1 MTILITGATGQLGRL
16 VVESLLERNVPAGQI
31 VAGGRNAAKLEELAG
46 LGVQT
51 RTLDYSDPV
60 SLREAMVGVDKV
72 LLVSGNEPGPQ
83 RVPQHLNV
91 IEAAKDAGVG
101 LLAYTSITKADTSTM
116 ALAADHRATEQALRE
131 SGVPFAMLRNGWY
144 LENYTDQLG
153 GYLQHGSVFGSAGE
167 GRVSAA
173 TRADLAEA
181 AAAIL
186 LADGQAGTVHELGG
200 DEAISLEDLAREV
213 SAATGQSVTY
223 QDLPEADFARLLVGA
238 GVPEPFARILADS
251 DRGISRGE
259 LLVPGNDLA
268 TALGRPTTSLGEAV
282 RAAAGQFAAKGAE

>member
-31 VAGGRNAAKLEELAG
+31 VAAGRNAAKLEELAG

-60 SLREAMVGVDKV
+60 SVREAMAGVDKV

-91 IEAAKDAGVG
+91 IEAAKDAGVE
-101 LLAYTSITKADTSTM
+101 LLAYTSIANADTSTM
-116 ALAADHRATEQALRE
+116 ALAADHQATEQALRD
-131 SGVPFAMLRNGWY
+131 SGVPFTMLRNSWY

-153 GYLQHGSVFGSAGE
+153 GYLQHGSVFGSAGT

-200 DEAISLEDLAREV
+200 EAMSLEDLAREV
-213 SAATGQSVTY
+213 GAATGQTVTY
-223 QDLPEADFARLLVGA
+223 QDLPEADFARLLAGA

-259 LLVPGNDLA
+259 LLVEGNDLA
-268 TALGRPTTSLGEAV
+268 TALGRPATSLGAAI
-282 RAAAGQFAAKGAE
+282 RAAAGDLAIKGA

>member
-16 VVESLLERNVPAGQI
+16 VVESLLERNVPAGKI
-31 VAGGRNAAKLEELAG
+31 VAAGRNAAKLEELAG
-46 LGVQT
+46 LGVRT

-60 SLREAMVGVDKV
+60 SVREAMTGVDKV
-72 LLVSGNEPGPQ
+72 LLVSGNEPGSQ

-91 IEAAKDAGVG
+91 IEAAKDAGVE
-101 LLAYTSITKADTSTM
+101 LLAYTSIANADTSTM
-116 ALAADHRATEQALRE
+116 ALAADHQATEKALRG

-153 GYLQHGSVFGSAGE
+153 GYLQHGSVFGSAAA

-186 LADGQAGTVHELGG
+186 LAEDQAGTVHELGG

-268 TALGRPTTSLGEAV
+268 TALGRPATTLGEAV
-282 RAAAGQFAAKGAE
+282 RAAAGEFAAKGA

>member
-31 VAGGRNAAKLEELAG
+31 VAAGRNAAKLEELAG

-60 SLREAMVGVDKV
+60 SVREAMAGIDKV

-91 IEAAKDAGVG
+91 IEAAKDAGVE
-101 LLAYTSITKADTSTM
+101 LLAYTSIANADTSTM
-116 ALAADHRATEQALRE
+116 ALAADHQATEQALRD
-131 SGVPFAMLRNGWY
+131 SGVPFTMLRNSWY

-153 GYLQHGSVFGSAGE
+153 GYLQHGSVFGSAGG

-200 DEAISLEDLAREV
+200 EAMSLEELAREV
-213 SAATGQSVTY
+213 SAATGQTVTY
-223 QDLPEADFARLLVGA
+223 QDLPEEDFARLLVGA

-259 LLVPGNDLA
+259 LLVEGNDLA
-268 TALGRPTTSLGEAV
+268 TILGRPTTSLGEAV
-282 RAAAGQFAAKGAE
+282 RAAAGEFAAKGA

>member
-31 VAGGRNAAKLEELAG
+31 VAAGRNAAKLEELAG

-60 SLREAMVGVDKV
+60 SLREAMAGIDKA

-91 IEAAKDAGVG
+91 IEAAKDAGIE
-101 LLAYTSITKADTSTM
+101 LLAYTSIAKADTSTM
-116 ALAADHRATEQALRE
+116 ALAADHQATEQALRD
-131 SGVPFAMLRNGWY
+131 SGVPFTMLRNSWY

-167 GRVSAA
+167 GLVSAA

-200 DEAISLEDLAREV
+200 EAMSLEDLAREV
-213 SAATGQSVTY
+213 SAATGQTVTY
-223 QDLPEADFARLLVGA
+223 QDLPEEDFARLLVGA
-238 GVPEPFARILADS
+238 GVPELFAQILADS

-259 LLVPGNDLA
+259 LLVEGNDLA
-268 TALGRPTTSLGEAV
+268 NALGRPTTSLGEAI
-282 RAAAGQFAAKGAE
+282 RAAAGELAAKGA

>member
-31 VAGGRNAAKLEELAG
+31 VAAGRNAAKLEELAG

-60 SLREAMVGVDKV
+60 SVREAMAGIDKV

-91 IEAAKDAGVG
+91 IEAAKDAGVE
-101 LLAYTSITKADTSTM
+101 LLAYTSIANADTSTM
-116 ALAADHRATEQALRE
+116 ALAADHQATEQALRD
-131 SGVPFAMLRNGWY
+131 SGVPFTMLRNSWY

-153 GYLQHGSVFGSAGE
+153 GYLQHGSVFGSAGG

-200 DEAISLEDLAREV
+200 EAMSLEDLAREV
-213 SAATGQSVTY
+213 SAATGQTVTY
-223 QDLPEADFARLLVGA
+223 QDLPEADFARLLAGA

-259 LLVPGNDLA
+259 LLVEGDDLA
-268 TALGRPTTSLGEAV
+268 TALGRPATSLGEAV
-282 RAAAGQFAAKGAE
+282 RAAAGEFAAKGA